1 MAKQGTC
8 WDGYIAPGYK
18 INHEHLTYGPIKVK
32 EKLNINQLLAKLK
45 TSFNPIAKNLRSRT
59 YKPKVIQSKK
69 LYNRKKEKHGYQT
82 QD

>member
-1 MAKQGTC
+1 M
-8 WDGYIAPGYK
+8 
-18 INHEHLTYGPIKVK
+18 K
-32 EKLNINQLLAKLK
+32 EKQNINQLLVKQK
-45 TSFNPIAKNLRSRT
+45 TLSNPIAKNLRSRT

>member
-1 MAKQGTC
+1 V
-8 WDGYIAPGYK
+8 DGFTAPGYK

-32 EKLNINQLLAKLK
+32 EKPNINQFLVKLK
-45 TSFNPIAKNLRSRT
+45 TSSNPIAKKLRSRT

-82 QD
+82 ED

>member
-1 MAKQGTC
+1 M
-8 WDGYIAPGYK
+8 
-18 INHEHLTYGPIKVK
+18 
-32 EKLNINQLLAKLK
+32 AKLK

-59 YKPKVIQSKK
+59 YKPKVIQFKK